1 MTHMKRVCLVAFCML
16 FAACAW
22 RQDADVGVDETKT
35 DTYTLVPYK
44 QKVIALENLKTRTI
58 VYCYASEMFSAEE
71 CAADVEKYGYVKLT
85 DIPKFTAERDF
96 LTTGTYPSRRWRETD
111 KAPRW

>member
-16 FAACAW
+16 SAACVS
-22 RQDADVGVDETKT
+22 RQDGAVGVNEPEVHT
-35 DTYTLVPYK
+35 VAPYK
-44 QKVIALENLKTRTI
+44 QKVIALENLKTRTV
-58 VYCYASEMFSAEE
+58 VYCYASEVFSAEE

-96 LTTGTYPSRRWRETD
+96 LTTGTYPTRRWRETD
-111 KAPRW
+111 QAPRW